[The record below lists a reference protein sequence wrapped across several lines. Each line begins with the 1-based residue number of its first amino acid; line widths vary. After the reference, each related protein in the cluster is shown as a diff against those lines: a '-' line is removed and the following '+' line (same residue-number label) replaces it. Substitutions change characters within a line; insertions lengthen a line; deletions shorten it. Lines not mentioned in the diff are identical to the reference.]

1 VGAVLAI
8 VVTILLVTSVLLVVL
23 LVGLVRQLQVVARSL
38 QNLGNMLT
46 PRLAVIQREAEE
58 AEQRMQALAE
68 LQANLAG
75 DQPTPEAGARLRT

>member
-1 VGAVLAI
+1 VGVVLVV

-38 QNLGNMLT
+38 QRVSDMLT

-58 AEQRMQALAE
+58 AQRRADALAQ
-68 LQANLAG
+68 LQADLGG
-75 DQPTPEAGARLRT
+75 DRPSQKAGARLRT